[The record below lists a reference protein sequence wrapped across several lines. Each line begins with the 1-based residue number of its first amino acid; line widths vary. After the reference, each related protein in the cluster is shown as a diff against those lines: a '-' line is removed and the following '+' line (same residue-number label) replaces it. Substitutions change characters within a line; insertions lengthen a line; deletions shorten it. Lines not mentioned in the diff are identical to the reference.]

1 MDNLKNEL
9 IPVILSGGKGSRLWP
24 LSRECFPKQ
33 YINIDQETDKTLLQN
48 TFLRLKGINNLSNP
62 IIICNE
68 QHRFIVAEQMRTI
81 NVKPDPILLEP
92 FGKNTAP
99 AVALAALIA
108 NNRNIDPNLLILSSD
123 HEIRD
128 HAAFQQ
134 IINEALIY
142 STEGRIVTF
151 GIRPSSPETGYGYIE
166 SLDFLSDKNK
176 SSDIKRFI
184 EKPSLGNANEYIKSN
199 KFRWNSGIFLF
210 KSSTI
215 LNELEK
221 FEPNILDICKE
232 ALKEN
237 LCDMDFI
244 RINEEIF
251 KKCSNIPLDKAVME
265 KTKLGTVLDFK
276 SDWIDIGSWK
286 SVWENSKKDSKGNV
300 LKGKA
305 LIKNS
310 TNCHLRSE
318 SRLLVGL
325 GLKNI
330 TVVETSDAVLV
341 TDNNSTQKVKDIVD
355 VLKNNNFTESNTNS
369 KMYRPWGHYTSI
381 VEENNWKVKRI
392 EIHPNSSLSLQ
403 SHKFRAEHWVV
414 VNGTAKVEINN
425 KISILEVN
433 ESIYVPRGTKHR
445 LSNTTDIPLII
456 IEIQSGSYLGED
468 DILRFEDSYG
478 RK

>member
-33 YINIDQETDKTLLQN
+33 YINVDQESDKTLLQN

-68 QHRFIVAEQMRTI
+68 QHRFIVAEQMRNI

-92 FGKNTAP
+92 FGRNTAP

-128 HAAFQQ
+128 HEAFQQ

-166 SLDFLSDKNK
+166 SLNFLSDKNK

-184 EKPSLGNANEYIKSN
+184 EKPSLGNAKKYIKSN

-221 FEPNILDICKE
+221 FEPNILDICKK

-237 LCDMDFI
+237 LCDMDFM

-251 KKCSNIPLDKAVME
+251 KKCTNIPLDKAVME
-265 KTKLGTVLDFK
+265 KTNLGTVLDFK
-276 SDWIDIGSWK
+276 GDWIDIGSWK

-310 TNCHLRSE
+310 KNCHLRSE

-341 TDNNSTQKVKDIVD
+341 TNNNSTQKVKDIVD
-355 VLKNNNFTESNTNS
+355 ILKNNNFSESNTNS

-381 VEENNWKVKRI
+381 FEENNWKVKRI
-392 EIHPNSSLSLQ
+392 EIHPNSCLSLQ

>member
-1 MDNLKNEL
+1 MDNLKNKL

-33 YINIDQETDKTLLQN
+33 YINIDQATDKTLLQN

-92 FGKNTAP
+92 FGRNTAP

-108 NNRNIDPNLLILSSD
+108 NNRNTDPNLLILSSD

-128 HAAFQQ
+128 HEVFQE

-142 STEGRIVTF
+142 STKGRIVTF

-166 SLDFLSDKNK
+166 SLNFLSDKNK

-184 EKPSLGNANEYIKSN
+184 EKPSLGNANKYIKSN

-237 LCDMDFI
+237 LSDMDFI

-251 KKCSNIPLDKAVME
+251 KKCSNISLDKAVME
-265 KTKLGTVLDFK
+265 KTNLGTVLDFK

-286 SVWENSKKDSKGNV
+286 SVWENSKKDSNGNV
-300 LKGKA
+300 LKGST

-325 GLKNI
+325 GLENI

-355 VLKNNNFTESNTNS
+355 VLKTNNFSESKTNS

-392 EIHPNSSLSLQ
+392 EIHPNSRLSLQ

-414 VNGTAKVEINN
+414 VNGTAEVEINN
-425 KISILEVN
+425 KISILGVN

>member
-355 VLKNNNFTESNTNS
+355 VLKNNNFSESNTNS